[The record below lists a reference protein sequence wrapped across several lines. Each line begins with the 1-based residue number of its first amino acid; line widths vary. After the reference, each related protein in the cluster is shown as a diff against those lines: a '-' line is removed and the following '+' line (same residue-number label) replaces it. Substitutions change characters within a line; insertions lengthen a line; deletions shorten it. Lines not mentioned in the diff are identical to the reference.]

1 MLVASIDVQTASA
14 DGPITIIGTTYH
26 DTDDD
31 SFSMSVVFHSDDEKI
46 LLSQFIDN
54 IKEKNPDIIIG
65 WYVINFDLKYI
76 IDRCKKYD
84 IKMFSPRYRI
94 YGCPIIQLMN
104 YYNGTF
110 DDAIK
115 SFGTTI
121 TIENMDIKNYSLE
134 ICELQYRLFMK
145 LGIISQ
151 HKLVSDLLNA
161 PYDMLTIEI

>member
-1 MLVASIDVQTASA
+1 
-14 DGPITIIGTTYH
+14 
-26 DTDDD
+26 
-31 SFSMSVVFHSDDEKI
+31 
-46 LLSQFIDN
+46 
-54 IKEKNPDIIIG
+54 
-65 WYVINFDLKYI
+65 
-76 IDRCKKYD
+76 
-84 IKMFSPRYRI
+84 
-94 YGCPIIQLMN
+94 MN

-115 SFGTTI
+115 SFGATI